1 VVGAGGINVELYK
14 DIAVRIAPISELE
27 AMEALAATQIS
38 RVLDGWRGAPPA
50 DRKAA
55 AKGIAA
61 LSRFIADFAD
71 EILEVEINPFA
82 VFAEGEGCRAL
93 DAVIV
98 AREKLEDDS

>member
-1 VVGAGGINVELYK
+1 
-14 DIAVRIAPISELE
+14 
-27 AMEALAATQIS
+27 M
-38 RVLDGWRGAPPA
+38 LDGWRGAPPA

-61 LSRFIADFAD
+61 VSRFIADFAD

-82 VFAEGEGCRAL
+82 VFAEGEGCLAL

-98 AREKLEDDS
+98 AKARRIRDGLADSSSSTAPC